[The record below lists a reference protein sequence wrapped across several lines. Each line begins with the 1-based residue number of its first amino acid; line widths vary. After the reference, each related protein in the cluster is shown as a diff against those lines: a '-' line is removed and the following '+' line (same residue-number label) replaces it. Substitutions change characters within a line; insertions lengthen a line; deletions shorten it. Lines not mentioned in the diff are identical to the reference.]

1 MIADLCYVQRR
12 RQIITATR
20 SMLAVRLEVYITYN
34 TMRTRHLPLYSLL
47 SNIHGFRQSK

>member
-20 SMLAVRLEVYITYN
+20 SMLAVRLVYITYN